1 MGHTLGGGFALIVV
15 LFILLII
22 VGALGYKS
30 LSTQVACL
38 TTCLSLVSLFAKGG
52 YFMSGSHGDF
62 GGGFALLVVLFI
74 LLIIIGAS
82 CFC

>member
-1 MGHTLGGGFALIVV
+1 MGHTHGGGFALIVV

-30 LSTQVACL
+30 LYDEGGLFSHLLV
-38 TTCLSLVSLFAKGG
+38 VSLYTKGG